1 VHVLFVHQNFPAQFR
16 YLAPRLVAEHGWQ
29 CSFVT
34 QQRERSLP
42 GVDKI
47 LYQAKHGATAATH
60 FCTRTFENAFGHA
73 HAVYHALKARPD
85 VQPDLVVAHSG
96 FGSSLYLPFLY
107 DAPVINF
114 FELFYRPRGQD
125 LGYRPELPVEEEFLL
140 RSKTRNAMM
149 LLDLENCDRGWTP
162 TAYQR
167 NYFPPEFHA
176 KIETQFD
183 GIDTAIYHRRANPE
197 RRLSPKFAVPPGKRV
212 VTYVARGF
220 ERMRGFDI
228 FMQVAKRIYEAHPE
242 VLFLVVGSDNVHYGP
257 DLDFTPEP
265 SYRKQVLKEGSYDLS
280 KFVFTGWV
288 EEDALAEILSL
299 SDLHI
304 YLTQPFIA
312 SWSLVNAM
320 ACGAVVLASDQV
332 SVREYLRPG
341 ENGLLADFFDV
352 DGLAQQALQV
362 LRDPA
367 AARPL
372 GEAAMR
378 DVQEKYSVE
387 VALPRLKAFF
397 EQVAARKRSPS
408 TLMKDLVRTGTLKRK
423 AQARP
428 GAKAR

>member
-1 VHVLFVHQNFPAQFR
+1 MHVLFVHQNFPAQFR
-16 YLAPRLVAEHGWQ
+16 YLAPRLVERHGWQ

-42 GVDKI
+42 GVQKI
-47 LYQAKHGATAATH
+47 LYQVKHGATAATH

-73 HAVYHALKARPD
+73 HAVYQALKAQPRL
-85 VQPDLVVAHSG
+85 QPDLVVAHSG

-107 DAPVINF
+107 DAPIINF
-114 FELFYRPRGQD
+114 FELFYQPSGQD
-125 LGYRPELPVEEEFLL
+125 LGYRPELPVEEDFLL

-149 LLDLENCDRGWTP
+149 LLDLANCDQGWAP

-167 NYFPPEFHA
+167 NYFPPEFHS
-176 KIETQFD
+176 KIKVIFD
-183 GIDTAIYHRRANPE
+183 GIDTSIYHRRSNPE
-197 RRLSPKFAVPPGKRV
+197 RRLSEKLAIPPGTRV
-212 VTYVARGF
+212 VTYAARGF

-228 FMQVAKRIYEAHPE
+228 FMKVAKRIYEVHPD
-242 VLFLVVGSDNVHYGP
+242 VLFVVAGSDNVHYGP
-257 DLDFTPEP
+257 DLDFTAEP
-265 SYRKQVLKEGSYDLS
+265 SFRKQVLKQDNYDLS
-280 KFVFTGWV
+280 KFIFTGWV
-288 EEDALAEILSL
+288 EEAQLATVLSL
-299 SDLHI
+299 SDLHL

-312 SWSLVNAM
+312 SWSMVNAM

-352 DGLAQQALQV
+352 DGLARQALEV

-378 DVQEKYSVE
+378 DAREKYSIE
-387 VALPRLKAFF
+387 VALPRLAAFF
-397 EQVAARKRSPS
+397 EETARKRRAPS
-408 TLMKDLVRTGTLKRK
+408 TLMKDLVRPGTLKRK
-423 AQARP
+423 VRPQGNAR
-428 GAKAR
+428 